1 VHLVPR
7 WLGDTNF
14 MTVIGETR
22 VLPEDLAASASR
34 LIPIFARLDAEAKAS
49 ALR

>member
-1 VHLVPR
+1 
-7 WLGDTNF
+7 

-34 LIPIFARLDAEAKAS
+34 LAPIFARLATEAS
-49 ALR
+49 ASNRR